1 LSYGFIVVALYQQ
14 IRNNMSGAIFRILDQ
29 NRNILYTGGNSWM
42 TKEQAKSLVNYDKGE
57 MIYEFWNGEP
67 LHEVF

>member
-1 LSYGFIVVALYQQ
+1 MTGS
-14 IRNNMSGAIFRILDQ
+14 NFRILDQ

-42 TKEQAKSLVNYDKGE
+42 TKDIAKSLVNYDKGE